1 MEVSFVLSKKLNL
14 LPSYQ
19 KHFFSLVIS
28 ILCISAATG
37 ISYILYKVTG
47 RNSVNTALLFVF
59 FLIIVSCCTAG
70 YLYGVIYCL
79 LAVLY
84 FLNQNIISFDYPVT
98 LISMLSIAVL
108 VSSLAS
114 HLSFQARMIAEREK
128 QLSEAE
134 MEKMRANLL
143 RAISHDLRTPL
154 TGIIGNSA
162 AFLENQAH
170 LSEREKTNIVT
181 NIYEDSNWLIN
192 MVENLLSITRIR
204 DQDLCIS
211 TSEESIEEV
220 VAEAL
225 QKMEKRHPECVIH
238 ARIPDE
244 FIMLPMDA
252 VLIEQ
257 VTINLLENALYH
269 SRSSDPIDFV
279 VEDMGKEVAFT
290 VRDYGVGIPG
300 EKLNNLFDGMDYM
313 NPRAADT
320 HKGMGI
326 GLAICKTIITA
337 HHGTLTGKNHKC
349 GAEFT
354 FTLPKTKDE
363 TLSQ

>member
-1 MEVSFVLSKKLNL
+1 MNL

-19 KHFFSLVIS
+19 KHILSLVIS
-28 ILCISAATG
+28 FFCMAAAIG
-37 ISYILYKVTG
+37 ISRTLPKVTNA
-47 RNSVNTALLFVF
+47 NSVDIILLFIF
-59 FLIIVSCCTAG
+59 FLMVVSCCTVG

-79 LAVLY
+79 LTVLY
-84 FLNQNIISFDYPVT
+84 FFMHNIISSNYPVT
-98 LISMLSIAVL
+98 LIFMLVITL
-108 VSSLAS
+108 FVSSLAS
-114 HLSFQARMIAEREK
+114 HLTRQANMIAEKEK

-162 AFLENQAH
+162 AFLENQAY
-170 LSEREKTNIVT
+170 LSEEEKTNIVT
-181 NIYEDSNWLIN
+181 YIYEDSNWLID
-192 MVENLLSITRIR
+192 MVENLLSVTRIQ
-204 DQDLCIS
+204 DQDFNIN

-225 QKMEKRHPECVIH
+225 QKTKKRHSECIVH
-238 ARIPDE
+238 ANIPDE

-252 VLIEQ
+252 ILIEQ
-257 VTINLLENALYH
+257 VIINLLENALYH
-269 SRSSDPIDFV
+269 AESSDPIDFI
-279 VEDMGKEVAFT
+279 VEDRGKEVAFT
-290 VRDYGVGIPG
+290 VRDYGIGISD
-300 EKLNNLFDGMDYM
+300 ERSDDLFNSMDYT
-313 NPRAADT
+313 NPCSIDT
-320 HKGMGI
+320 HNGMGI

-354 FTLPKTKDE
+354 FTLPKTKEE
-363 TLSQ
+363 TFSL